1 MPDATDSRLQKA
13 LQVVHFLRKT
23 GGRGELARALRDL
36 GELERRSD
44 ADAARE
50 HYEEAVAIF
59 REVDDPLRLAHTVR
73 HLGDVHYEAGRAAL
87 AEPCFHEALSIY
99 RGHPKTDP
107 LDLANAIRSLAVL
120 KGESEETG
128 EAKSLWQEA
137 RDLYVTVGV
146 EPGIA
151 ECDARI
157 ARLARRE
164 HTQP

>member
-1 MPDATDSRLQKA
+1 MPDATDNRLQKA
-13 LQVVHFLRKT
+13 LQAVRFLRKA
-23 GGRGELARALRDL
+23 GDRGELAGALRDL

-99 RGHPKTDP
+99 RGHPRTDP

-120 KGESEETG
+120 KGDAGETEE
-128 EAKSLWQEA
+128 ARRLWQEA
-137 RDLYVTVGV
+137 RALYIAVEVKPGV
-146 EPGIA
+146 A
-151 ECDARI
+151 ECDARL
-157 ARLARRE
+157 ARLARRL
-164 HTQP
+164 T